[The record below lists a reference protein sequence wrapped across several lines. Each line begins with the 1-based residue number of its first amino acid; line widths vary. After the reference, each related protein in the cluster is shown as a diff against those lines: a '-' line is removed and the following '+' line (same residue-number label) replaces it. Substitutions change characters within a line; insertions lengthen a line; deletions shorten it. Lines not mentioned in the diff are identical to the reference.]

1 MNRRIKKITCFIL
14 AAALSAAA
22 SFNAFARPEWP
33 ADTGIMAEAGI
44 VMDKDSGAVIFGQNI
59 HLPFAPASIT
69 KLLTA
74 LVVIENSDLDETVTF
89 SHSAVYD
96 VESGSGN
103 KLHMEEEDKLSVED
117 CLYMLLLI
125 SSNQAANALA
135 EHVAGSREA
144 FVDMMNERIAQI
156 GCTESRFANPS
167 GLNDENQFVSA
178 YDMALIAR
186 EAFSNPKLLEID
198 SAKTHSIGAT
208 ANNPNGASFSMEHRL
223 IMAED
228 ASSQYYCEGTMAG
241 KTGYTSI
248 AGNTLVTLTERDGR
262 RLIAVVLK
270 GTQPQYYLDSKALLE
285 FGFANFT
292 NINIAEHE
300 KAYTT
305 GQESVAVGSQSYSP
319 SDLYLDAD
327 AVITVPKGAEFA
339 DAKKHL
345 VTELAADHPKGAVA
359 LVEYQYNERKVGE
372 SWLYSRS
379 LLAEIE
385 RQEQLAMSS
394 AADPENPSETP
405 VSADPQD
412 SENGFDMRISSILL
426 IGLAVLVAAAAVGLG
441 IYIWRDKKREQEEL
455 ARRRERRRQR
465 LRESGV
471 SEEEF
476 ERLRRERFGDRS
488 GRDEH

>member
-1 MNRRIKKITCFIL
+1 M
-14 AAALSAAA
+14 SAAA
-22 SFNAFARPEWP
+22 SFSAFARPEWP
-33 ADTGIMAEAGI
+33 SDTGIMAEAGI
-44 VMDKDSGAVIFGQNI
+44 VMDQDSGAVLFGQNI

-74 LVVIENSDLDETVTF
+74 LVVIENSKLDDMVTF
-89 SHSAVYD
+89 SQSAVYD

-103 KLHMEEEDKLSVED
+103 KLHMETGDELSVED
-117 CLYMLLLI
+117 CLYMLLLL

-144 FVDMMNERIAQI
+144 FVEMMNDRIAEI
-156 GCTESRFANPS
+156 GCTESHFANPS
-167 GLNDENQFVSA
+167 GLNDDNQYVSA

-186 EAFSNPKLLEID
+186 EAFNNETLLKID
-198 SAKTHSIGAT
+198 SSKSYSIGAT
-208 ANNPNGASFSMEHRL
+208 ANNPNGASFNMEHRL

-228 ASSQYYCEGTMAG
+228 TSSQYYCEGTMAG

-270 GTQPQYYLDSKALLE
+270 GTQPQYYLDSKSLLE
-285 FGFANFT
+285 FGFANFD

-300 KAYTT
+300 TAYTT
-305 GQESVAVGSQSYSP
+305 GEGPVQVGAKSYEP
-319 SDLYLDAD
+319 SDLYLDSA
-327 AVITVPKGAEFA
+327 AVITVPKGAAFSDA
-339 DAKKHL
+339 DRDL
-345 VTELAADHPKGAVA
+345 VTELPKDHPKGAVA
-359 LVEYQYNERKVGE
+359 LVEYRYNERKVG
-372 SWLYSRS
+372 SAWLFSRS
-379 LLAEIE
+379 ELAEIE
-385 RQEQLAMSS
+385 RQEQIARSN
-394 AADPENPSETP
+394 AAQQESPSETP
-405 VSADPQD
+405 ASVQPQD
-412 SENGFDMRISSILL
+412 SEKGFHMSLPTILL
-426 IGLAVLVAAAAVGLG
+426 TIAAVLAVVAAVGLG
-441 IYIWRDKKREQEEL
+441 FYVWREKKREKEEL

-488 GRDEH
+488 GRDER